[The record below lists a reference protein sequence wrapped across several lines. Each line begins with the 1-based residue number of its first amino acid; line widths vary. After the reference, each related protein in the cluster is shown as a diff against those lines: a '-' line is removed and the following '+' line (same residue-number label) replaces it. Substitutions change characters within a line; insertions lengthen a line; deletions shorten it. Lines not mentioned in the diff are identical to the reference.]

1 MQERHLTGEETKA
14 LTSLHEE
21 ALNSGIDNLI
31 HFHDLNENALLHNL
45 RIRFKRDK
53 IYTYVSSILISVN
66 PFKQLPLYTPEVM
79 ETYRQSSRDQPP
91 HIFAVAD
98 NAYASMLSERKNQS
112 LIISGESGAGKSEA
126 TKLILQYLAEVS
138 SHKGNAA
145 VENHHGSLEQQILQS
160 NPLMEAFGNAK
171 TVRNNNS
178 RYVIA
183 LCQDCC
189 GLVVDLLSF
198 IIVILFSSSFL
209 VALVS

>member
-1 MQERHLTGEETKA
+1 MAGEETKE

-66 PFKQLPLYTPEVM
+66 PFKQLPLYTPEAM
-79 ETYRQSSRDQPP
+79 ETYRQSARDQPP

-112 LIISGESGAGKSEA
+112 VIISGESGAGKSEA
-126 TKLILQYLAEVS
+126 TKLILQYLAEIS
-138 SHKGNAA
+138 AHKGSTTT
-145 VENHHGSLEQQILQS
+145 EHHHGSLEQQILQS

-178 RYVIA
+178 RYVPPY
-183 LCQDCC
+183 D
-189 GLVVDLLSF
+189 
-198 IIVILFSSSFL
+198 
-209 VALVS
+209 